1 MRIQT
6 HFFSMQ
12 FHHKIN
18 NNENGGQFMCGIIGY
33 AGLCNISNSV
43 LIEGLEALEY
53 RGYDSAGDNIMFPHI
68 SLMLLSFPN
77 LLGYKFQ

>member
-12 FHHKIN
+12 FHHKID

-53 RGYDSAGDNIMFPHI
+53 RAMTLPESPLYMTARFRSLRQRARSAF
-68 SLMLLSFPN
+68 
-77 LLGYKFQ
+77 